1 MRYPL
6 PGGEAVFTTRAEGN
20 LSLRAGAGHER
31 GARERARLCAQLRLR
46 WLCAGPQVH
55 GTIVQRVREQQHSG
69 GEPMTT
75 EGDGRATDL
84 ERVGVMVLSA
94 DCLPVL
100 LGCERAV
107 AAVHA
112 GWRGLAAG
120 VIEEGVSAV
129 RELAGAGEHEIE
141 AQARSS
147 VRSEAPVGPIVAIIG
162 PSAGPCC
169 YEVGAEVRAAFSGAH
184 RHGRNLDLPA
194 LARERLLEAG
204 VDRIE
209 QARICT
215 ICDERFFSHRRES
228 SAAGRQAGIAWL
240 R

>member
-1 MRYPL
+1 MRFEL
-6 PGGEAVFTTRAEGN
+6 PGGDAVFTTRADGN
-20 LSLRAGAGHER
+20 LSASAGAGHER
-31 GARERARLCAQLRLR
+31 GLRERARLCEQLRLR
-46 WLCAGPQVH
+46 WLCAGRQVH
-55 GTIVQRVREQQHSG
+55 GAIVQRVREQSHSG
-69 GEPMTT
+69 GQPLTSEA
-75 EGDGRATDL
+75 DGRATGL

-100 LGCERAV
+100 VGCERAV

-120 VIEEGVSAV
+120 VLEEGVRAV
-129 RELAGAGEHEIE
+129 RELAGARGEEIS
-141 AQARSS
+141 AQRPSDGRAADAGR
-147 VRSEAPVGPIVAIIG
+147 IVAIIG
-162 PSAGPCC
+162 PCAGPCC
-169 YEVGAEVRAAFSGAH
+169 YQVGPEVHAAFSGAH

-204 VDRIE
+204 ADRVE
-209 QARICT
+209 QAGICT
-215 ICDERFFSHRRES
+215 ICDQRFFSHRRES